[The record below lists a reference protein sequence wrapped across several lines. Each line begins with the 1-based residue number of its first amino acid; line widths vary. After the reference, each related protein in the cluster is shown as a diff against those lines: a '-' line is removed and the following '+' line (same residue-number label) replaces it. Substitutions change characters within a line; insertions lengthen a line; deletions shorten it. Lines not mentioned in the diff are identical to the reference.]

1 MATYIVTIETLTGKL
16 LPLKLPGTT
25 TVGELKQQIANQQ
38 KIALHNIRLQYKGED
53 LKDDGQKLEE
63 FAEGKKVS
71 IKLIIRAHGGH

>member
-1 MATYIVTIETLTGKL
+1 MASYIVTIEMLTGKL

-25 TVGELKQQIANQQ
+25 TMGTLKQQIANQQ